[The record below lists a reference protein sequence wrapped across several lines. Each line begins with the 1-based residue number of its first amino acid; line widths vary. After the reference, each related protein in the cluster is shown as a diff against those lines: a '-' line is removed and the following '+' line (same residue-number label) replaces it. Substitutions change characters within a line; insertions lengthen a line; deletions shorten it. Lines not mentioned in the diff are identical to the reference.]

1 MAICIDFAGITVY
14 VQEAALASAGRFPY
28 RLQLQEERSQL

>member
-14 VQEAALASAGRFPY
+14 I
-28 RLQLQEERSQL
+28 EEIVEFLLEQIMVGQKDLMEIE

>member
-14 VQEAALASAGRFPY
+14 VKETVNCKLNVRITQHMKSF
-28 RLQLQEERSQL
+28 

>member
-14 VQEAALASAGRFPY
+14 VQKLLTLESSKHTFNR
-28 RLQLQEERSQL
+28 E